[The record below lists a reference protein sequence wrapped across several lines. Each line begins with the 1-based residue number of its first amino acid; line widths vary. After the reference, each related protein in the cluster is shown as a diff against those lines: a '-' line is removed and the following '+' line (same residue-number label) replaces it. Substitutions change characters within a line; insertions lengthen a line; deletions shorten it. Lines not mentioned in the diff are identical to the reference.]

1 MALRFD
7 MGNPNWQAMAMQQ
20 QSGAT
25 ASQLGSDLASLGG
38 ILGKTLNRKFGPA
51 QQAFDAEN
59 KRRTAAG
66 EDILTT
72 EEYGAFKDKFRAD
85 KKSGRQDKRLLRR
98 AKRLGLD
105 ETFRNLN
112 QGEGGTPISENT
124 QREQNIL
131 MGRDPDDDGMGGGVD
146 DPTALTDEEVAAEEA
161 PGTLLQWLKTDEGQK
176 AFGAAKT
183 YKGQERANKFGTA
196 LGAPFALAGG
206 MVKKATNPIM
216 DIVNKAKDK
225 AQTRSNLREANR
237 ESRGTTDYRTDNQ
250 ITADNLRT
258 ANQESRG
265 GLDSFN
271 NFVPRPTQE
280 VPQFTGNF
288 GAGGGSYHNAPQP
301 NLGLLNKLMNINQQ
315 VPNPNI
321 GVQEKQLAINRM
333 NLSNQHVNNPPM
345 MTNQLGQPVL
355 PYSMYQQG
363 DN

>member
-1 MALRFD
+1 VALRFD

-38 ILGKTLNRKFGPA
+38 ILGKTLNRKLGPA
-51 QQAFDAEN
+51 QRAFDAEN
-59 KRRTAAG
+59 KRRRAAG

-72 EEYGAFKDKFRAD
+72 EKYGAFKDKFRAD

-206 MVKKATNPIM
+206 MIEKATNPIM

-237 ESRGTTDYRTDNQ
+237 ESRG
-250 ITADNLRT
+250 
-258 ANQESRG
+258 

-271 NFVPRPTQE
+271 NFVPKPTQE

-321 GVQEKQLAINRM
+321 GMMRNQAAIDRV
-333 NLSNQHVNNPPM
+333 NLSNQHVNNPPI
-345 MTNQLGQPVL
+345 MTNQFGL
-355 PYSMYQQG
+355 PITDEVSQRVY
-363 DN
+363 DWRNN